1 MAEPNRGPRSNKS
14 EDKTVTEAHLT
25 LSSLRSSHIELK
37 LPFLSCRS
45 FAEARTKKLG
55 LCAH

>member
-25 LSSLRSSHIELK
+25 LSSLRSSHTELK
-37 LPFLSCRS
+37 QLFLSCRS
-45 FAEARTKKLG
+45 FAGARTRKSG
-55 LCAH
+55 LYAH